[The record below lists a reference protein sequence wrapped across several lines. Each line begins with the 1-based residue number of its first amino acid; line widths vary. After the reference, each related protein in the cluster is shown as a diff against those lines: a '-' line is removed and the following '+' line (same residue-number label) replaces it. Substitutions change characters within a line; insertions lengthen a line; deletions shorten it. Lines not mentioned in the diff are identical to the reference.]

1 MGLLD
6 SILSAV
12 SGKSDASGQ
21 AAPLIGILSG
31 LLAQSGGLQGLAS
44 KFSQSGQGDAFSS
57 WVGMGENQPV
67 STNQVQEALG
77 SDQVRALAA
86 KMGVDPNLA
95 SQFLAEYLPKI
106 VDKLTPAGKVDPT
119 ADHQQGLAALLPS
132 LLQSLGGKS
141 GARSVRASIDVSAVA
156 VGPGLYNTRESRF
169 CASYCWNLTNRK
181 GPELVRDILI
191 PRSKTTQPARLVVGG
206 RPSEHN

>member
-12 SGKSDASGQ
+12 SGKGDTSGE
-21 AAPLIGILSG
+21 ANPLLGVLSG
-31 LLAQSGGLQGLAS
+31 LLSQSGGLQGLAS

-67 STNQVQEALG
+67 SSNQIQEAVG
-77 SDQVRALAA
+77 SDQIRAIAT

-106 VDKLTPAGKVDPT
+106 VDKLTPTGKVDPS
-119 ADHQQGLAALLPS
+119 ADSQQGLAAVLPS

-141 GARSVRASIDVSAVA
+141 VGDQLAQAYRQTAS
-156 VGPGLYNTRESRF
+156 LKH
-169 CASYCWNLTNRK
+169 C
-181 GPELVRDILI
+181 
-191 PRSKTTQPARLVVGG
+191 Q
-206 RPSEHN
+206 